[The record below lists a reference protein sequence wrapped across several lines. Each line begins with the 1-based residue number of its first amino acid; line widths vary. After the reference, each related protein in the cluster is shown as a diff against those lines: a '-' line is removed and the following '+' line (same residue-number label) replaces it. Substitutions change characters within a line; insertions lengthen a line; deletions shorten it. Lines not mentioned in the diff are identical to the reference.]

1 MLGSY
6 LIPRFQVIII
16 NASLQ
21 RKIDLKYI
29 FQISK
34 FNIIQIAQFR
44 YILTRETGVE
54 FIHQSEAQGNTGIPL
69 REVHVVNISIV
80 MHLSMLSR
88 RGGRQGI
95 GRGFDFFA
103 KNVVKFP
110 TPGFK
115 FCVKS
120 TKKSPPRAPQQ

>member
-1 MLGSY
+1 MADDCGFLARDDLDAILDMLKADE
-6 LIPRFQVIII
+6 QVEEE
-16 NASLQ
+16 L
-21 RKIDLKYI
+21 
-29 FQISK
+29 
-34 FNIIQIAQFR
+34 
-44 YILTRETGVE
+44 
-54 FIHQSEAQGNTGIPL
+54 
-69 REVHVVNISIV
+69 

>member
-1 MLGSY
+1 MSVFVTFVSLLYPFLVFSKQENLKCSSSY
-6 LIPRFQVIII
+6 LQ
-16 NASLQ
+16 ASHSY
-21 RKIDLKYI
+21 RD
-29 FQISK
+29 
-34 FNIIQIAQFR
+34 
-44 YILTRETGVE
+44 
-54 FIHQSEAQGNTGIPL
+54 
-69 REVHVVNISIV
+69 VVF

-110 TPGFK
+110 TPGLK